1 MSRGWVFHH
10 IMRFLANVKEI
21 GAAILEKG
29 QKQMKRIL
37 KLTFTLFITY
47 LIIRFLVEY
56 LRPVQVELERPVEP
70 PPPQSPPPS
79 PPTVPQSPPPPPP
92 TAPERLDLNQ
102 ADAAALIALPGVG
115 PALAERILAH
125 RQQAGPFASPDDL
138 TGVRGIGPALVER
151 LRSQITVG

>member
-1 MSRGWVFHH
+1 MLRGWVFHH
-10 IMRFLANVKEI
+10 IMQFLTNVKEI
-21 GAAILEKG
+21 GAARLEKG

-37 KLTFTLFITY
+37 KFTLTLFITY
-47 LIIRFLVEY
+47 LIIRFLMEY
-56 LRPVQVELERPVEP
+56 LRPVQVELERPIEP
-70 PPPQSPPPS
+70 PP
-79 PPTVPQSPPPPPP
+79 PPPPPP

-102 ADAAALIALPGVG
+102 ADAAALTELPGVG